1 MDITLL
7 RTFLDVAATGSFVTA
22 SERLFVTQSAV
33 SLRIQ
38 RLEDSLGRPH
48 FIRSKS
54 GAELTTAGVAFE
66 RYAASIIRVWEEA
79 AGETSRSKLTS
90 RRSRVS
96 RGRNIIWCG
105 PRDTNFA

>member
-7 RTFLDVAATGSFVTA
+7 RTFLEVAATGSFVTA

>member
-7 RTFLDVAATGSFVTA
+7 RTFLEVAATGSFVTA

-38 RLEDSLGRPH
+38 RLEDSLGRPL

>member
-1 MDITLL
+1 ML

-38 RLEDSLGRPH
+38 RLEDSLGRPL

>member
-38 RLEDSLGRPH
+38 RLEDSLGRPL